1 MDLLGQGLRYEEDD
15 EHVFEDSPVD
25 SVSSRST
32 TPPDSPINGLVR
44 HPNNDQISKIEQQIS
59 IDEISQLT
67 AGMYKLYQTN
77 KPTVAEQLQMKN
89 PTIPKLNEGYL
100 TPPQSPFVQP
110 KYSNLP
116 STFQNDD
123 SIKLAEQLPS
133 NKRTNPSDSIFND
146 WSINVPSTGVLTANS
161 QSSSKNQSSLQ
172 RYMSTQRIMSDNTIQ
187 GSAGDF
193 STEKEIE
200 SFEPKR
206 HISVT
211 AHVETEGNHLYSY
224 ISKAMDSSNST
235 TWPNLGISDVSQQHS
250 FNQDLGRNSPLP
262 NDLRAPGAPL
272 HGLSPLAKS
281 RGPSS
286 FSPMSANQQHSAMQ
300 LIFPQ
305 QQNHI
310 TVRGAQQTM
319 PAFSSSSGIPQQH
332 FYPQQYR
339 THQPQPM
346 PSYNPMDPSYNSIV
360 DAAVSAVL
368 LRQQQQQL
376 AQQQQNIGGLPSM
389 SFLNPAQS
397 QLVNNNNNR
406 PLRSE
411 KIDIEIIKALI
422 RQAKMKRR
430 LGLKKEVCVFCRN
443 NGENELIY
451 TSHSL
456 KDSNGNVSCP
466 ILRAYQCPICGSTGS
481 AAHTIKYCQ
490 AASEDSK
497 RLCTPYEKLLRQ
509 QLLQSLDGMNMYGFC
524 L

>member
-1 MDLLGQGLRYEEDD
+1 MNSLGQGLRYDEDD
-15 EHVFEDSPVD
+15 EHVFDDSPVA
-25 SVSSRST
+25 SVSPQSR
-32 TPPDSPINGLVR
+32 TPPDSPLYGIARQSNIEQM
-44 HPNNDQISKIEQQIS
+44 NKTEQQIS
-59 IDEISQLT
+59 IDEISQLN
-67 AGMYKLYQTN
+67 AGMYKLYHTN
-77 KPTVAEQLQMKN
+77 KSTVGEQLQMKN
-89 PTIPKLNEGYL
+89 LTAAKINENYL
-100 TPPQSPFVQP
+100 TPPQSPFIPP
-110 KYSNLP
+110 KYSNLL
-116 STFQNDD
+116 SAFQNDD
-123 SIKLAEQLPS
+123 LMKLAEQSPLA
-133 NKRTNPSDSIFND
+133 KRLNPPDSLFND
-146 WSINVPSTGVLTANS
+146 WSINVPSTEVLMTNS
-161 QSSSKNQSSLQ
+161 QSSSKSQSSLQ
-172 RYMSTQRIMSDNTIQ
+172 RYMSPQRIMSDNTIQ
-187 GSAGDF
+187 GATGDF
-193 STEKEIE
+193 SIEKDVD

-211 AHVETEGNHLYSY
+211 THVETEGNHLYSY
-224 ISKAMDSSNST
+224 IAKAIDSSST
-235 TWPNLGISDVSQQHS
+235 TTWSNLGIADASQQHS
-250 FNQDLGRNSPLP
+250 FNQDLGHNSPLP

-272 HGLSPLAKS
+272 HGLSALSKP

-286 FSPMSANQQHSAMQ
+286 FSAMSANQQHSAVP

-305 QQNHI
+305 QQNQMV
-310 TVRGAQQTM
+310 VRSAQQAM
-319 PAFSSSSGIPQQH
+319 PVFSSTSGISQH
-332 FYPQQYR
+332 FYQQQYR
-339 THQPQPM
+339 THQPQSM
-346 PSYNPMDPSYNSIV
+346 PSYNATDPSYNSIV

-368 LRQQQQQL
+368 LRQQQQQQQL
-376 AQQQQNIGGLPSM
+376 AQQNIGGLSSM
-389 SFLNPAQS
+389 SFLTPAQA

-490 AASEDSK
+490 AASEDTK